1 MAITPK
7 RSNPF
12 FLRILFCGYI
22 LVPLVLWVLPANFF
36 DQTGVVVCVSRWL
49 LDSECY
55 ACGLTRAV
63 QHAMHLDFAVAYA
76 FNPLVVFVLPLLMT
90 LWLRDVR
97 KLYLR
102 LWPKSPNTGLSQ
114 EQP

>member
-12 FLRILFCGYI
+12 LLRILLCGYI
-22 LVPLVLWVLPANFF
+22 LVPMVLWVLPANFF
-36 DQTGVVVCVSRWL
+36 DQTGLVVCVSRWL

-76 FNPLVVFVLPLLMT
+76 LNPLVVLVLPLLMA

-97 KLYLR
+97 KLYFR
-102 LWPKSPNTGLSQ
+102 LWPKSQRDGLSQ
-114 EQP
+114 K

>member
-1 MAITPK
+1 M
-7 RSNPF
+7 
-12 FLRILFCGYI
+12 
-22 LVPLVLWVLPANFF
+22 VLWVLPANFF
-36 DQTGVVVCVSRWL
+36 DQTGLVVCVSRWL

-76 FNPLVVFVLPLLMT
+76 LNPLVVLVLPLLMA

-97 KLYLR
+97 KLYFR
-102 LWPKSPNTGLSQ
+102 LWPKSQRDGLSQ
-114 EQP
+114 K